1 MDTTASDSL
10 AHHFAAWGMKRIYL
24 SAGAADTPL
33 GEAMRRC
40 EALHCLLTDSGST
53 AAQAAVADA
62 QLSGKIAVC
71 CGDCGAGALSMLSAW
86 YEAQRSATPLLAL
99 LPLPD
104 STLLGAEDAQ
114 NLHLETLLH
123 DCSALYASV
132 NTPERLLPLA
142 AAALR
147 TALARRSVGVLA
159 VPSDIASSP
168 APEQV
173 MPPLSLPTESAA
185 IPDGD
190 ALLRMA
196 ELINGAARVTFL
208 CGIGCAKAKQDLVA
222 LARRVQA
229 PIAYTLRAK
238 DVMEGDN
245 PCEVGMT
252 GLMGWGGAPVAVAD
266 CDLLVMWGTDFPF
279 VEFLPADTPVIQVDE
294 DAAALGRRVPL
305 TLGVHGDVR
314 EVARALLPLI
324 PRHRGDEHL
333 SAARCHHRRCV
344 AELESAVRAPDE
356 SAPLRPEY
364 ITRLV
369 SDLAEPDAVFT
380 TDTGAPLLWAAR
392 YLRTADTRR
401 LLGSF
406 RFGSPVCALAAA
418 IGAKSTAPSRQV
430 IALCGANSLRFD
442 ELRTLIR
449 EHLAVKILLYNHT
462 LPTGEPP
469 GDMAAVAQA
478 LGFATFCA
486 SSTEEASAS
495 VKPWLAATGPALLN
509 AVTDGSICGAPP
521 SLHLQRGTPHPLGF
535 SLSGGL
541 KALHRLIYGK
551 SGQ

>member
-1 MDTTASDSL
+1 
-10 AHHFAAWGMKRIYL
+10 MKRIYL

-173 MPPLSLPTESAA
+173 MPPLSLPQKSAA

-190 ALLRMA
+190 ALLHMA
-196 ELINGAARVTFL
+196 ELINGAGRVTFL
-208 CGIGCAKAKQDLVA
+208 CGIGCAEAKQDLVA

-229 PIAYTLRAK
+229 PLAYTLRAK
-238 DVMEGDN
+238 DVLEGDN

-252 GLMGWGGAPVAVAD
+252 GCMGWGGAPVAVSD
-266 CDLLVMWGTDFPF
+266 CDLLILWGTDFPQADY
-279 VEFLPADTPVIQVDE
+279 LPRHAAVAQVDT

-324 PRHRGDEHL
+324 RRDRGDEHL

-344 AELESAVRAPDE
+344 AAMEQPVRAPDE
-356 SAPLRPEY
+356 EAPLRAEY

-369 SDLAEPDAVFT
+369 SDLAEPDAVVLAE
-380 TDTGAPLLWAAR
+380 TGSPMLWAAR
-392 YLRTADTRR
+392 YLRAADARL

-406 RFGSPVCALAAA
+406 RLGSDSCALAMA
-418 IGAKSTAPSRQV
+418 IGAKAAFPSRQV
-430 IALCGANSLRFD
+430 IALCHTEGLSRLSGLLHTMRAH
-442 ELRTLIR
+442 
-449 EHLAVKILLYNHT
+449 HLSVKILLYRQSGKGGSAPHDVAA
-462 LPTGEPP
+462 LARSIGLDAERLSEAEHA
-469 GDMAAVAQA
+469 GAAVKQ
-478 LGFATFCA
+478 
-486 SSTEEASAS
+486 
-495 VKPWLAATGPALLN
+495 WLAEHGPALLEVLV
-509 AVTDGSICGAPP
+509 APDTSSAPP
-521 SLHLQRGTPHPLGF
+521 SLSLQR
-535 SLSGGL
+535 
-541 KALHRLIYGK
+541 
-551 SGQ
+551 